1 MISLII
7 PFFNESKRLD
17 RLEDGLNQ
25 YRNRNQLIQEIIFVN
40 DGSSDDTLLHLQKF
54 QKQFPENNIQVIQI
68 ETNCGKGNAL
78 QAGILQAQHNWV
90 LCNDADLSYRLEQ
103 IDEWYET
110 ELLDLNKNETIYF
123 GKRIIKDKKSKFF
136 VHRII
141 IGKIFYLLIRLILG
155 INIQDTQCGFKLY
168 PTAIAKEVFK
178 DLQEKRFAF
187 DLEIIYKLIQQNYTI
202 KTLPVHCIDIE
213 GSKVNL
219 LKDSWNM
226 FWALFRIRKLKR

>member
-202 KTLPVHCIDIE
+202 KTLPVHCIDVE

>member
-226 FWALFRIRKLKR
+226 FCALFRIRNL

>member
-17 RLEDGLNQ
+17 RLEEGLNQ
-25 YRNRNQLIQEIIFVN
+25 YRNRNQLIQEIILVN
-40 DGSSDDTLLHLQKF
+40 DGSTDDTLLHLQRF
-54 QKQFPENNIQVIQI
+54 QKQFPEKNIQVIQI

-78 QAGILQAQHNWV
+78 QAGILQAQQNWV

-103 IDEWYET
+103 IDEWSESK
-110 ELLDLNKNETIYF
+110 LLDLKKNETIYF
-123 GKRIIKDKKSKFF
+123 GKRILKDKKSKFF

-168 PTAIAKEVFK
+168 PTAIAKEVFN

-202 KTLPVHCIDIE
+202 KTLPVHCIDVE

-219 LKDSWNM
+219 LNDSWNM
-226 FWALFRIRKLKR
+226 FCALFRIRKL

>member
-1 MISLII
+1 M
-7 PFFNESKRLD
+7 
-17 RLEDGLNQ
+17 
-25 YRNRNQLIQEIIFVN
+25 N

-202 KTLPVHCIDIE
+202 KTLPVHWIDIE

>member
-68 ETNCGKGNAL
+68 ETNCGKDNAL

>member
-103 IDEWYET
+103 IDDWYDSK
-110 ELLDLNKNETIYF
+110 LFDLNKNGIVYF

-136 VHRII
+136 IHRII
-141 IGKIFYLLIRLILG
+141 IGKIYFLLIKLILG

-168 PTAIAKEVFK
+168 PTTIAKKVFK
-178 DLQEKRFAF
+178 DLHEKRFAF
-187 DLEIIYKLIQQNYTI
+187 DLEIIYKLIQQNI
-202 KTLPVHCIDIE
+202 SIQTLPVQCIDIE

-226 FWALFRIRKLKR
+226 FCALFRIRNL

>member
-1 MISLII
+1 
-7 PFFNESKRLD
+7 
-17 RLEDGLNQ
+17 
-25 YRNRNQLIQEIIFVN
+25 
-40 DGSSDDTLLHLQKF
+40 
-54 QKQFPENNIQVIQI
+54 
-68 ETNCGKGNAL
+68 NCGKGNAL

-103 IDEWYET
+103 IDDWYDSK
-110 ELLDLNKNETIYF
+110 LFDLNKNGIVYF
-123 GKRIIKDKKSKFF
+123 GKRIINDKKSKFF
-136 VHRII
+136 IHRII
-141 IGKIFYLLIRLILG
+141 IGKIYFLLIKLILG

-187 DLEIIYKLIQQNYTI
+187 DLEIIYKLIQQNI
-202 KTLPVHCIDIE
+202 SIQTLPVQCIDIE

-226 FWALFRIRKLKR
+226 FCALFRIRNL

>member
-90 LCNDADLSYRLEQ
+90 LCNDADLSYRL
-103 IDEWYET
+103 
-110 ELLDLNKNETIYF
+110 
-123 GKRIIKDKKSKFF
+123 
-136 VHRII
+136 
-141 IGKIFYLLIRLILG
+141 
-155 INIQDTQCGFKLY
+155 
-168 PTAIAKEVFK
+168 
-178 DLQEKRFAF
+178 
-187 DLEIIYKLIQQNYTI
+187 
-202 KTLPVHCIDIE
+202 
-213 GSKVNL
+213 
-219 LKDSWNM
+219 
-226 FWALFRIRKLKR
+226 